1 MLMILPLS
9 LLAALGCALV
19 LRGVARTAG
28 FAAVLVVLFLSSWW
42 PVVWVGAWTLEG
54 RYVASMPPTIE
65 PPDAMVVLSG
75 YMRKNVLE
83 GPPTAGL
90 DTYERLTY
98 AAALHKHWKDTPIIV
113 TGGRLLGDD
122 LPAVSHIMA
131 QFLIERGVPRA
142 LVEEEGEAAN
152 TYENAVFTAKLLGA
166 RGLRSVALVTHA
178 THMLRAELAFSR
190 QGLDVFPA
198 PCCFATHIDEWTW
211 RKLVPSWYR
220 LETMES
226 VFHEWLG
233 IIAYRVRGWI

>member
-1 MLMILPLS
+1 
-9 LLAALGCALV
+9 
-19 LRGVARTAG
+19 
-28 FAAVLVVLFLSSWW
+28 
-42 PVVWVGAWTLEG
+42 
-54 RYVASMPPTIE
+54 
-65 PPDAMVVLSG
+65 
-75 YMRKNVLE
+75 
-83 GPPTAGL
+83 
-90 DTYERLTY
+90 
-98 AAALHKHWKDTPIIV
+98 
-113 TGGRLLGDD
+113 
-122 LPAVSHIMA
+122 MA

-190 QGLDVFPA
+190 QGLEVFPA